1 MTARHWPL
9 ALWYACHF
17 AAVGLLLPYLAP
29 WLESVGLTPFRI
41 GLVFA
46 VLGVTAIVAPNLWG
60 WIADHTGRRVGLI
73 RVSTACALVSFALVV
88 SAPGFWT
95 LLAGMALFG
104 CFRNAALPQFE
115 ALTFEHL
122 GDQRHRY
129 GMIRLWGSI
138 GFIVAVLGAGA
149 WLEGGG
155 LTLFPVLM
163 LAGLAAI
170 WLASLTVRE
179 PWSAVRRNEPISIG
193 NVLRQRQAWGL
204 LLVSFLQQAS
214 HGPFYAFF
222 SIHLARVGYGET
234 AIGLLWALGVLAE
247 IVIFVLMP
255 RLLSRY
261 AASSLIAMALM
272 MTALRWVI
280 TGWLAEM
287 LVFVVAAQLLHAA
300 SFGVFHAA
308 AIDRIHRLFEGRA
321 RGRGQALYSSLSFG
335 AGVACG
341 SFLAGAGWERIGPA
355 WTFTAAA
362 GCALLAL
369 VASRRLMRSNGDLG
383 AGAS

>member
-1 MTARHWPL
+1 MSRRHWPL

-29 WLESVGLTPFRI
+29 WLEEAGHSAFRI

-46 VLGVTAIVAPNLWG
+46 VLGVTAVVAPNAWG
-60 WIADHTGRRVGLI
+60 WLADHTGRRLRLI
-73 RVSTACALVSFALVV
+73 RFSTACAALCFALVAL
-88 SAPGFWT
+88 APGYWL

-122 GDQRHRY
+122 GEQRRRY
-129 GMIRLWGSI
+129 GEIRLWGSV
-138 GFIVAVLGAGA
+138 GFIIAVLGAGA

-155 LTLFPVLM
+155 LALFPVLM

-170 WLASLTVRE
+170 WLAGMMVQE
-179 PWSAVRRNEPISIG
+179 PFVPPRSAGVNPLGPILRRPE
-193 NVLRQRQAWGL
+193 AWIL

-214 HGPFYAFF
+214 HGPFYAFY
-222 SIHLARVGYGET
+222 SIHLAHAGYGAG
-234 AIGLLWALGVLAE
+234 AIGQLWALGVLAE

-255 RLLSRY
+255 RLLGRY
-261 AASSLIAMALM
+261 AARELIMLALAL
-272 MTALRWVI
+272 TALRWVI
-280 TGWLAEM
+280 TGWLVQDLGAM
-287 LVFVVAAQLLHAA
+287 VFAQLLHAA

-335 AGVACG
+335 AGVAFG
-341 SFLAGAGWERIGPA
+341 SFMAGAGWDRIGPG
-355 WTFTAAA
+355 WTFSAAA
-362 GCALLAL
+362 LCALLAL
-369 VASRRLMRSNGDLG
+369 ALASALRESDGHPAPGRP
-383 AGAS
+383 